1 MSERKPFTVDDSGAW
16 LGSQLER
23 PAESAS
29 LTPPT
34 DVDGDSGT
42 ADPNATNRPSGGA
55 AYLVVMVAVAVLG
68 SSVLFWLWTAGG
80 GR

>member
-1 MSERKPFTVDDSGAW
+1 MTERKPFKVDDLYVW
-16 LGSQLER
+16 LGSQLEH

-55 AYLVVMVAVAVLG
+55 AYLVVMVAVAALG
-68 SSVLFWLWTAGG
+68 SSVLFWLWIAD
-80 GR
+80 GRR